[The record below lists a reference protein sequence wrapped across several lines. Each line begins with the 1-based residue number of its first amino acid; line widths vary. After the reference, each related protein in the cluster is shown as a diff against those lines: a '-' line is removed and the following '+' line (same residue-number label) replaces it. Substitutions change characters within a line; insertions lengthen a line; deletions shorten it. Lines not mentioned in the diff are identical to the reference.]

1 MSPVRSSDD
10 GAVSQVTDRMSGKKR
25 RRERRGKSAV
35 QRSTVR
41 LLSAQILQRTHI
53 SFEGTVRYKSSQGR
67 VLPKRKE
74 GS

>member
-10 GAVSQVTDRMSGKKR
+10 GAVSQVTDRMNGKK

>member
-10 GAVSQVTDRMSGKKR
+10 GAVSQVTDRMNGKK
-25 RRERRGKSAV
+25 RRERRGESAV

-67 VLPKRKE
+67 VLL
-74 GS
+74 